1 MKVRKRDRE
10 RNMNMRR
17 SPERGRE
24 KETEKEDILSLYIG
38 NHETC
43 DVRYL
48 LYSSWCQ
55 FTQKFAILICF
66 LVLEAQGKPS
76 KRYVKATLSGQTVQ
90 E

>member
-10 RNMNMRR
+10 RNMNMRER
-17 SPERGRE
+17 RERGRE

-48 LYSSWCQ
+48 LYLSRCQ

-66 LVLEAQGKPS
+66 LVFEAQGKPS
-76 KRYVKATLSGQTVQ
+76 KRYVKATMS
-90 E
+90 

>member
-10 RNMNMRR
+10 RNMNMRG
-17 SPERGRE
+17 GRE
-24 KETEKEDILSLYIG
+24 KETEKEEILSLYIG
-38 NHETC
+38 NHEIY

-48 LYSSWCQ
+48 LYSSRCQ

-66 LVLEAQGKPS
+66 LVSEAQGKPS
-76 KRYVKATLSGQTVQ
+76 KRYVKATLSRQTVQ